1 MTKSSQVLFS
11 TGLGLSQNTKIR
23 VSAALVS
30 CRRASLPNCSL
41 MQQKAEQRD
50 FRHAVL
56 SKLDKPVLCAATL
69 LETAFAEV
77 SNMTFYHKL
86 TNSCYYTNMPGKT
99 NHRFAAICF
108 PYSLFI
114 FSGNTDILQ
123 VLRALRS
130 DGSAACGDTP
140 SCTDLDNIVDLSLGQ
155 QRLLP

>member
-1 MTKSSQVLFS
+1 MKNLCPVGAFPPAYVYAITQIKH
-11 TGLGLSQNTKIR
+11 KK
-23 VSAALVS
+23 
-30 CRRASLPNCSL
+30 
-41 MQQKAEQRD
+41 KA
-50 FRHAVL
+50 
-56 SKLDKPVLCAATL
+56 L

-123 VLRALRS
+123 ILRALRS
-130 DGSAACGDTP
+130 DGSATCGDTP
-140 SCTDLDNIVDLSLGQ
+140 SCTDPDNIVDLSLGQ